1 MIDKKVFFIF
11 FIKSISLAFIFFSLI
26 KMKLGILNIKNQSPM
41 KGPIILICSN
51 FSLSKSNMGSVGF
64 TKRKKQII
72 KDTMP
77 PI

>member
-11 FIKSISLAFIFFSLI
+11 FIKLIFFTFVFFSFMKI
-26 KMKLGILNIKNQSPM
+26 KLGILNIKNQSPM

>member
-11 FIKSISLAFIFFSLI
+11 FIKLIFFTFVFSSFMKI
-26 KMKLGILNIKNQSPM
+26 KLGILNIKNQSPI

-51 FSLSKSNMGSVGF
+51 FSLSKLNIDTVGL
-64 TKRKKQII
+64 TKKRKHMIN
-72 KDTMP
+72 DTMP

>member
-11 FIKSISLAFIFFSLI
+11 FIKLIFFTFVFFSFMKI
-26 KMKLGILNIKNQSPM
+26 KLGILNIKNQSPM

-72 KDTMP
+72 KEKIP